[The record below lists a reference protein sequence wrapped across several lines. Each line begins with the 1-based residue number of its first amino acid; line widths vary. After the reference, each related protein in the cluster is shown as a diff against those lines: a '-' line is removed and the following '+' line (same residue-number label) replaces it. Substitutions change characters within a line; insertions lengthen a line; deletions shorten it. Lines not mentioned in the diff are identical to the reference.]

1 MKYYQNTTKHI
12 IFCLS
17 GVVLIIAGV
26 LFAILYTVPHGVMQ
40 TLPFVLG
47 SIGLYFFV
55 AGLNG
60 ALLTRTLKKDDN
72 FAKQFND
79 FDDERSAFIEGKVK
93 AKVHDFTNMLF
104 LALIVFISVMQVH
117 FAVFLVFVSAYF
129 LRIVVLFYLV
139 RKYNKEM

>member
-1 MKYYQNTTKHI
+1 MKYYQNITKHI

-17 GVVLIIAGV
+17 GVVLIIAGA
-26 LFAILYTVPHGVMQ
+26 LFAILYTVPLGVMQ

-47 SIGLYFFV
+47 GIGLYFFV

-60 ALLTRTLKKDDN
+60 AILTRNLKKDDS

-79 FDDERSAFIEGKVK
+79 FDDERSAFIDGKVK

-104 LALIVFISVMQVH
+104 LALIVFLSVMQVH
-117 FAVFLVFVSAYF
+117 VSVILVFVGAYF
-129 LRIVVLFYLV
+129 LRIAVLFYLV
-139 RKYNKEM
+139 SKYNKEN